1 MPYSWIL
8 LRKKEE
14 DFVQVN
20 QSFDVDEY
28 YLPILF
34 YSSEKGFNFFMVQL
48 MVLMFDQR
56 ESFSPF

>member
-8 LRKKEE
+8 LKKEEE

-28 YLPILF
+28 YIPILF
-34 YSSEKGFNFFMVQL
+34 HSSEN
-48 MVLMFDQR
+48 VLTFLWY
-56 ESFSPF
+56 S

>member
-8 LRKKEE
+8 LKKKEE

-20 QSFDVDEY
+20 QSFDEY
-28 YLPILF
+28 YIPILF